1 MVLLHLGLS
10 RWLSVEES
18 TCQWRRRFDL
28 PRGLGEILWDGE
40 WQPTPV
46 FLPGKF
52 HGQRSLVGY
61 CPWGRKRAG
70 HDWVTEHST
79 PLHRRICLVF
89 NSNYVVWYLQNVF
102 YERLFKKGTTG
113 QKQCG
118 KPCELCLFGSFMVY
132 LSILKGMK
140 EESRSYLTFNIEL
153 SYL

>member
-1 MVLLHLGLS
+1 MIKSIMVLLHLGLS
-10 RWLSVEES
+10 RWLSVKES

-28 PRGLGEILWDGE
+28 PRRLGEILWDSK

-89 NSNYVVWYLQNVF
+89 NSNYVVWYLQNVRGYSKRAPQAKNSVGGPVNCVSLVVSWCTWAF
-102 YERLFKKGTTG
+102 WKTRKRNQDPIWL
-113 QKQCG
+113 
-118 KPCELCLFGSFMVY
+118 
-132 LSILKGMK
+132 LK
-140 EESRSYLTFNIEL
+140 
-153 SYL
+153 